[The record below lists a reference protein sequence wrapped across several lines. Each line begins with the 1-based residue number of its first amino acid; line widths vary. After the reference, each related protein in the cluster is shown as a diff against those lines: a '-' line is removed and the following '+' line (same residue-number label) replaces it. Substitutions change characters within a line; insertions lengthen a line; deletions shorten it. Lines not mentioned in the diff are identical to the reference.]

1 MVRFQHVADS
11 NHNILTLV
19 VHESCTLHNKYLEGV
34 ISVRFNIDYWQ
45 LTVSPKILPTVVCK
59 WSWTQSFPVVLCL
72 RLKKLNFGI
81 LRCWLFFTTKNI
93 SVLLFLFSV
102 LGYCRLRINKT
113 TEHSGFSREP
123 GDFPVQGTKINKT
136 KLFVWNLPMEYNQ
149 EIYQI
154 WVQKTTKKICSCGT
168 SHLETQ
174 CQVVLS

>member
-1 MVRFQHVADS
+1 MTTNCKPKNTTYCCVQMEL
-11 NHNILTLV
+11 NPKL
-19 VHESCTLHNKYLEGV
+19 SCGIVLEAEET
-34 ISVRFNIDYWQ
+34 Q
-45 LTVSPKILPTVVCK
+45 LWIIALL
-59 WSWTQSFPVVLCL
+59 F
-72 RLKKLNFGI
+72 
-81 LRCWLFFTTKNI
+81 FFTTKNI

-174 CQVVLS
+174 SQVVLS